1 MPAYSRRSSHHFHRF
16 RYVIQGFYCFFKCCS
31 VLYFREKEIWGGRG
45 SFEFVPLNDS
55 HSANLTSL
63 SVSFLFSS
71 VCLDLLFFIF
81 LLGNVSFSSELRPVA
96 AGAFCFSQKCSL
108 AWNGEV
114 KVEGRGRLFA
124 PIWRGWMSGTSVFF
138 LFFFYCMCVC
148 LWRKKKVQKKRCHT
162 VRHASIFK
170 HSRRDSLFLGRN
182 TTALNHC

>member
-108 AWNGEV
+108 ARNGEV

-124 PIWRGWMSGTSVFF
+124 PIWRGRMSGTSVFF
-138 LFFFYCMCVC
+138 FIFIFIFFYCVCVFVE
-148 LWRKKKVQKKRCHT
+148 KKKSTEKAVPYSATC
-162 VRHASIFK
+162 FN
-170 HSRRDSLFLGRN
+170 L
-182 TTALNHC
+182 